1 MSYERVSNVIDSYL
15 ATLKRPGIVSELK
28 EVLYCFDD
36 NQEKTIDFLLNFRS
50 WSLRELKQAFR
61 LAKIK
66 LNNDLLI

>member
-28 EVLYCFDD
+28 EALYCFDD